1 MSYGY
6 SQNLARANKEA
17 SIKSLGVAL
26 GRMCIA
32 QGISVQTVADKFGV
46 SRMTI
51 YNWFKGDTNPNPAI
65 THEIHRYINTH
76 KK

>member
-6 SQNLARANKEA
+6 SQSLARVNKEA
-17 SIKSLGVAL
+17 SAKSLGVAL

-51 YNWFKGDTNPNPAI
+51 YNWFKGITKPNAAI
-65 THEIHRYINTH
+65 TDEVQRYINTH